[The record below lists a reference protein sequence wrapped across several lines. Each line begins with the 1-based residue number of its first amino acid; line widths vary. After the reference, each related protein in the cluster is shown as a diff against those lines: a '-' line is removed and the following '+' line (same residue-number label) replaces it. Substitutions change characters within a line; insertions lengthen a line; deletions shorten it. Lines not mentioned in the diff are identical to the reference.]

1 MRGRR
6 TQMASV
12 TAEVLLYFGTD
23 DKDFQRTVNEI
34 RFSDDPSLDAQEIIE
49 LLKPI
54 YMRGYYEGKA
64 DGVLQS

>member
-1 MRGRR
+1 MRGGSE
-6 TQMASV
+6 MAST
-12 TAEVLLYFGTD
+12 TAEVMLYFGTD

-34 RFSDDPSLDAQEIIE
+34 RFSDDPSLDAREIIE